1 MGAQLSE
8 MSDQDLVAKVFQIER
23 DLVAA
28 RFKHSTNQLENTAR
42 LRNLRREIARLRTEA
57 RNREISQGLG
67 KDALLVQHRATSAV
81 TAGESGGAEAKGG
94 FLAGIVDKISGN
106 D

>member
-1 MGAQLSE
+1 MAVSE
-8 MSDQDLVAKVFQIER
+8 LSDQDLVSKVFQVER

-42 LRNLRREIARLRTEA
+42 LRNLRREIATLKTEA
-57 RNREISQGLG
+57 RSREIAQGLE
-67 KDALLVQHRATSAV
+67 KDALLAKHRPTSRVVA
-81 TAGESGGAEAKGG
+81 ADSGSAEAKGG

>member
-1 MGAQLSE
+1 MAVSE
-8 MSDQDLVAKVFQIER
+8 LSDQDLVAKVFQVER

-42 LRNLRREIARLRTEA
+42 LRNLRREIATLKTEA
-57 RNREISQGLG
+57 RSREIAQGLE
-67 KDALLVQHRATSAV
+67 KDALLAKHRPTGRVVAAD
-81 TAGESGGAEAKGG
+81 SGSAEAKGG